1 MEKTKALTTATLLLC
16 MIGMTSAVV
25 PGEGPEVEKSYNH
38 SVVNV
43 TTEESEL
50 FNSSI
55 NGSNVSVDVVGLEAK
70 GDYDFSV
77 TLNNTTTSNN
87 SNNSTSNSSFYTRN
101 FSLMV
106 DEYNN
111 FSLRPSNIT
120 TNLSI
125 GSSGELETVQIDGK
139 GNSVQE
145 VDLGLEGNI
154 SDFVTLL
161 DDDKFVPVNGTRPVN
176 LVYDIPRSTDFG
188 NYNGSLVV
196 NSSNRS
202 RNVSINLSL
211 MDEIRPE
218 FTGNDVSDFMATNPQ
233 TFSVDVSDN
242 LGVVNA
248 STMIVREYQ
257 KVVNETTNETE
268 MVNETV
274 SEGVMDQS
282 EGNDQKWLYEFE
294 DVDTIGDYYAE
305 FNISDESNNTANLT
319 VPFRISGLDS
329 IEVLDGDFEF
339 EDSRPRTD
347 DSPTRQVTKEVFTK
361 SSDKELDLFLSGVEK
376 GNNTLYIG
384 IKNEDMS
391 NAKDLYDEEDGLQNV
406 TLTESGTYSLV
417 VYSNDAGFSY
427 EGTLNLRPVPQHIEI
442 NKEIIFSGA
451 FVDPEYPP
459 LPETRTLGSFEG
471 GMEFVLNDNGVPVGL
486 TYSGEQMDISD
497 CKGANSWS
505 NCLPGYTLGEVPKW
519 KQRVSDMQFEK
530 TIAMSAMGASWLFVI
545 FMIFNG
551 YAEGFAVRAKEVS
564 KSEVGDVV
572 GRNEELDM

>member
-1 MEKTKALTTATLLLC
+1 MAKNKVLTTIVAGLFLT
-16 MIGMTSAVV
+16 GMASAVV
-25 PGEGPEVEKSYNH
+25 PGEGPELEKQYND
-38 SVVNV
+38 SVINV

-50 FNSSI
+50 FDTEV

-70 GDYDFSV
+70 GDYTFDV
-77 TLNNTTTSNN
+77 ALNDTSD
-87 SNNSTSNSSFYTRN
+87 NSSFYTEN
-101 FSLMV
+101 FTLTV

-125 GSSGELETVQIDGK
+125 GSSGELETVEIDGK

-145 VDLGLEGNI
+145 VDLGLTGNI

-161 DDDKFVPVNGTRPVN
+161 DDDKFVPVNGTRPFN

-196 NSSNRS
+196 NSTNRS

-530 TIAMSAMGASWLFVI
+530 TIAMSAMGASWLFVL

>member
-25 PGEGPEVEKSYNH
+25 PAEGPELEKQYND
-38 SVVNV
+38 SVLNV
-43 TTEESEL
+43 STDESEL
-50 FNSSI
+50 FDKEV
-55 NGSNVSVDVVGLEAK
+55 NGSNVSVDVTGLEAK
-70 GDYDFSV
+70 GDYSFDV
-77 TLNNTTTSNN
+77 ALNDKSN
-87 SNNSTSNSSFYTRN
+87 NSSFYTEN
-101 FSLMV
+101 FTLTV

-125 GSSGELETVQIDGK
+125 GSSGELETVQIDGS

-145 VDLGLEGNI
+145 VSLGLEGNI

-211 MDEIRPE
+211 VDEIRPE
-218 FTGNDVSDFMATNPQ
+218 FTGNNVSDFMATNPQ
-233 TFSVDVSDN
+233 TFSVDVGDN

-248 STMIVREYQ
+248 STRIVREYRT
-257 KVVNETTNETE
+257 VINETTNETE
-268 MVNETV
+268 LVNETI
-274 SEGVMDQS
+274 SEGLMNQS
-282 EGNDQKWLYEFE
+282 QGNDQKWLYQFK
-294 DVDTIGDYYAE
+294 DVDTISQYYAE

-319 VPFRISGLDS
+319 KAFRIEGLDS
-329 IEVLDGDFEF
+329 INVLDSDFEF

-347 DSPTRQVTKEVFTK
+347 DSPTRQVEKEVFTK

-391 NAKDLYDEEDGLQNV
+391 NAKDLYDEQEGLQNV

-417 VYSNDAGFSY
+417 VYSDDAGFSY
-427 EGTLNLRPVPQHIEI
+427 EGTLNLRPVPQHIQI
-442 NKEIIFSGA
+442 NREVVFSGA

-459 LPETRTLGSFEG
+459 LPETRSLGSFEG

-486 TYSGEQMDISD
+486 TYNGEQMDISD
-497 CKGANSWS
+497 CKGADSWS
-505 NCLPGYTLGEVPKW
+505 NCLPGYTLGEIPKW
-519 KQRVSDMQFEK
+519 KQRVSAMEFEK
-530 TIAMSAMGASWLFVI
+530 NIALGAMGASWLFVI

-551 YAEGFAVRAKEVS
+551 YAEGFAVSTKEVP
-564 KSEVGDVV
+564 KSEVGDVL
-572 GRNEELDM
+572 GRNEQLAM